1 MRTKSNPTKGRG
13 LLRRIV
19 VAIASISM
27 AVTLFSSPAAVRAA
41 GDTPQEITFNE
52 IENVLLSDGTL
63 ELSPTSDSGLTVVLE
78 VVESD
83 GICEVT
89 GLEVTLLLPGDC
101 NLIATQPGDAT
112 YAAAEPVDR
121 SFTIGYDL
129 LDSITL
135 FELND
140 DVDMEYGL
148 SYAVEGLNPS
158 QRNYFPITVD
168 TANGSYTPIVT
179 SETPEV
185 CDVSESYDGTVGY
198 FLGAG
203 ECVMSASIYEG
214 DDDDVLTS
222 IRIHRGDATLIPESY
237 VANTQEFSTGIEING
252 IRVLDMFDRPNF
264 PKYVHLQNNLPSLH
278 IDGSAGYEFEGDP
291 ECDEA
296 DDGTDPAIGTD
307 HAGACLVFV
316 HVMKQKDWLKSEIS
330 NVNVTVEKMNR
341 TFTHFEYGVSD
352 GHGRDVARTTEAG
365 FLGDP
370 YFIEASH
377 TENHWD
383 NAAEDAEGIVW
394 TLLEGDCYLN
404 DYDDT
409 VGVLTSHSDSRGTQ
423 CKVRM
428 SLPETQD
435 YNDAGSIT
443 QTMKF
448 MKEPGKITFA
458 KIPNFVMTP
467 GGGDVFNVDAFVKSL
482 SGGRTHMALNHRP
495 KLDFVEDC
503 GARDQFST
511 TTLDNPHSD
520 STDRSTGYVTGA
532 GLCTVVAFVD
542 SGYRVSAQRV
552 SRTFSISKS
561 PNVINFGTISNWG
574 AGETLVQGEHFNVS
588 ETYFRPELSTSSAA
602 CSVSYNEVTDKWE
615 IELLSPGRCK
625 VTASHTAT
633 ARVKAAVPVSR
644 IFTVTKAVG
653 RIELGVDR
661 NQNGHFSDM
670 YLPDEACYESAGPG
684 CFIGGDKGNVLYNSV
699 NNRVFNIDSVDNS
712 DGTVT
717 YSKLSGEC
725 TVSNAVKTVTITG
738 RNSDGTCVVRAT
750 LGASVDKTGDSDT
763 FTLNIDKSDATIG
776 FWTTPG
782 PLSIGSNVTLNGA
795 SASGTVVYTTADSSV
810 CTAAGSTLTPV
821 GVGTCTVYAN
831 VPENDRFLAA
841 PEREYSVSVSKA
853 TQTITFTLS
862 IAERTYPSGGN
873 TITVSPT
880 TTGGGTVTVATGPG
894 SAGCTAGGTNGKTIT
909 FTGVGSCI
917 LVASSVE
924 TGTYA
929 AAVDVSRTIVISKKP
944 VATVAPTITMALA
957 KQGQVATRTQGTWTA
972 SGGTLGYA
980 TQWYKCS
987 GSSSSNPTTASVT
1000 GCSAVSG
1007 TGSSYTALSTDI
1019 NKYLRVRITVTN
1031 FSGTSYQWTTTTGK
1045 ITAP

>member
-1 MRTKSNPTKGRG
+1 
-13 LLRRIV
+13 
-19 VAIASISM
+19 M

-41 GDTPQEITFNE
+41 GDTPQEITFAE
-52 IENVLLSDGTL
+52 IENALLSDGTH
-63 ELSPTSDSGLTVVLE
+63 ELFPTSDSGLTVVLE

-89 GLEVTLLLPGDC
+89 GLEVTLLALGDC
-101 NLIATQPGDAT
+101 NLIATQPGNAT
-112 YAAAEPVDR
+112 YAAAEPVYR
-121 SFTIGYDL
+121 SFVIVEDL
-129 LDSITL
+129 EDSITL
-135 FELND
+135 FELNED
-140 DVDMEYGL
+140 NDMEYGL
-148 SYAVEGLNPS
+148 SYEVEGLTPVWAH
-158 QRNYFPITVD
+158 RNYFSIDVD
-168 TANGSYTPIVT
+168 TDNGSVTPEVT
-179 SETPEV
+179 SQTPEV
-185 CDVSESYDGTVGY
+185 CAVSGVDGTVGY

-214 DDDDVLTS
+214 TEDDVLTS
-222 IRIHRGDATLIPESY
+222 IRIHRGDATLIPELY
-237 VANTQEFSTGIEING
+237 VAHYQDYSTGIGEHA

-264 PKYVHLQNNLPSLH
+264 PNYVHRQNNLPTLQ
-278 IDGSAGYEFEGDP
+278 IDGSAGFEFEGDP
-291 ECDEA
+291 ECDDVSA
-296 DDGTDPAIGTD
+296 GTNPSIHTD
-307 HAGACLVFV
+307 HAGTCLVFV
-316 HVMKQKDWLKSEIS
+316 HVRKQENWLKSEIS

-341 TFTHFEYGVSD
+341 GFSHFDYGVSD
-352 GHGRDVARTTEAG
+352 GYGRYVARTTQAG
-365 FLGDP
+365 YLGDP
-370 YFIEASH
+370 YFIEAVHSQ
-377 TENHWD
+377 NHWD
-383 NAAEDAEGIVW
+383 NAEEDATGIVW
-394 TLLEGDCYLN
+394 TLLEGDCYLS

-409 VGVLTSHSDSRGTQ
+409 VGVLTSKSDSTGTQ
-423 CKVRM
+423 CKVRL

-435 YNDAGSIT
+435 YNAHAPINF
-443 QTMKF
+443 TMKF
-448 MKEPGKITFA
+448 MKEPGKIQFA

-467 GGGDVFNVDAFVKSL
+467 GGGNVFNVDAFVKSL

-495 KLDFVEDC
+495 RLGFIGSCNETDNI
-503 GARDQFST
+503 AT
-511 TTLDNPHSD
+511 TSDDNPHNA

-532 GLCTVVAFVD
+532 GVCTVVASVET
-542 SGYRVSAQRV
+542 SYRVSAQRV

-602 CSVSYNEVTDKWE
+602 CSVSYNDVTDKWE

-625 VTASHTAT
+625 VTASHAAT
-633 ARVKAAVPVSR
+633 ARVKAAVSVSR

-653 RIELGVDR
+653 RIEIGVDR

-670 YLPDEACYESAGPG
+670 YLPDEDCYESDGAG
-684 CFIGGDKGNVLYNSV
+684 CFIGGDKGSVMYNSV
-699 NNRVFNIDSVDNS
+699 NNRVFDIDSVDNS

-725 TVSNAVKTVTITG
+725 TVSNAAKTVTITG
-738 RNSDGTCVVRAT
+738 RNSDGTCVVKAT
-750 LGASVDKTGDSDT
+750 LGASGERTADSDT

-795 SASGTVVYTTADSSV
+795 SASGTVVYTTSDSSI

-831 VPENDRFLAA
+831 VPYNDRFEAA
-841 PEREYSVSVSKA
+841 PQREYSVSVSKA

-862 IAERTYPSGGN
+862 AERTYPSGGN

-894 SAGCTAGGTNGKTIT
+894 SAGCSAGGTNGKTIT

-917 LVASSVE
+917 LVASSAE

-1031 FSGTSYQWTTTTGK
+1031 FSGTSYQWTTTTGR

>member
-1 MRTKSNPTKGRG
+1 
-13 LLRRIV
+13 
-19 VAIASISM
+19 M

-52 IENVLLSDGTL
+52 IDQALLSDDTL

-78 VVESD
+78 AVESD

-89 GLEVTLLLPGDC
+89 GLEVTLLALGDC
-101 NLIATQPGDAT
+101 NLSATQPGNAT

-121 SFTIGYDL
+121 SFVIVDDL
-129 LDSITL
+129 EDSITL
-135 FELND
+135 FELNED
-140 DVDMEYGL
+140 NDMEYGL
-148 SYAVEGLNPS
+148 SYEVEGLTPVWAH
-158 QRNYFPITVD
+158 RNYFSIDVD
-168 TANGSYTPIVT
+168 TDNGSV
-179 SETPEV
+179 TPEV
-185 CDVSESYDGTVGY
+185 TSQTPGVCAVSGVDGTVGY

-222 IRIHRGDATLIPESY
+222 IRIHRGDATLIPENY
-237 VANTQEFSTGIEING
+237 VANTQDYSTGIAEDG
-252 IRVLDMFDRPNF
+252 IRLLDMFDRPSF
-264 PKYVHLQNNLPSLH
+264 PNYVHLQNNLPRLH
-278 IDGSAGYEFEGDP
+278 IDGSAGVEFEGGEDECSGASDGIDP
-291 ECDEA
+291 SID
-296 DDGTDPAIGTD
+296 TD
-307 HAGACLVFV
+307 HAGTCLVFV
-316 HVMKQKDWLKSEIS
+316 HVMKQSDWLKSEIS

-341 TFTHFEYGVSD
+341 GFTSFDYGVSD
-352 GHGRDVARTTEAG
+352 GYGRNVARTTEAG

-377 TENHWD
+377 AENHWD
-383 NAAEDAEGIVW
+383 EAEEDAEGIVW
-394 TLLEGDCYLN
+394 TLVSGNCDLS

-409 VGVLTSHSDSRGTQ
+409 VGVLTPSEGDTFGAHAGGDQ
-423 CKVRM
+423 CKVRLT
-428 SLPETQD
+428 LPETQD
-435 YNDAGSIT
+435 YNAAAPINF
-443 QTMKF
+443 TMKF
-448 MKEPGKITFA
+448 MKEPGKIVFA

-467 GGGDVFNVDAFVKSL
+467 GGGNVFNVDAFVKSL
-482 SGGRTHMALNHRP
+482 SSGRTHMAYDHRP
-495 KLDFVEDC
+495 RLSFS
-503 GARDQFST
+503 GACNETDNPAATSS
-511 TTLDNPHSD
+511 DNPHNTT
-520 STDRSTGYVTGA
+520 TDRSTGYVTGA
-532 GLCTVVAFVD
+532 GLCNVVASVE
-542 SGYRVSAQRV
+542 SSYSVSAQRV

-561 PNVINFGTISNWG
+561 PNVITFGTISNWG
-574 AGETLVQGEHFNVS
+574 AGETLVQGEHFNVN
-588 ETYFRPELSTSSAA
+588 ETYFNEQLSTSSAA
-602 CSVSYNEVTDKWE
+602 CSVSYNEGTELWE

-625 VTASHTAT
+625 VTASHGAT
-633 ARVKAAVPVSR
+633 ARVKAAVSVSR

-653 RIELGVDR
+653 RIEIGVDR

-670 YLPDEACYESAGPG
+670 YLPDEDCYESPGVG
-684 CFIGGDKGNVLYNSV
+684 CFIGGDKGSVLYNSV
-699 NNRVFNIDSVDNS
+699 NNRVFDIDSVDNS

-725 TVSNAVKTVTITG
+725 TVSNAAKTVTITG

-750 LGASVDKTGDSDT
+750 LGASVDKTADSDT
-763 FTLNIDKSDATIG
+763 FTLNINKSDATIG

-795 SASGTVVYTTADSSV
+795 SASGTVVYTTSNSGI

-831 VPENDRFLAA
+831 VPANDRFEAA

-894 SAGCTAGGTNGKTIT
+894 SAGCSTGGTNGKTIT

-1000 GCSAVSG
+1000 GCTAVSG